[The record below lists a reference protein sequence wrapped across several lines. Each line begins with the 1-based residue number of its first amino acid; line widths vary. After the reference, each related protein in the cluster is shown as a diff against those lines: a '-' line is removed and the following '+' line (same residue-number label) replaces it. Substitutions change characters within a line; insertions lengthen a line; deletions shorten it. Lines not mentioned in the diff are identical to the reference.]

1 MDDLVY
7 VRELVSLMHLSEHS
21 LAEFLEAEPAIYAL
35 ADLRVRYDS
44 TDPVDE
50 QKYLFHNLI
59 R

>member
-7 VRELVSLMHLSEHS
+7 ERELVSLMKLTDDSLSE
-21 LAEFLEAEPAIYAL
+21 LLEAEPAIYNL

-44 TDPVDE
+44 TDPITWLMGCA
-50 QKYLFHNLI
+50 KLFI